1 MTVHYRVTGH
11 CPKCARLLSLL
22 DQDDPTPPHMNPA
35 GVVCNTTRAPVRV
48 QRRVLPAVESKPAPR
63 AQTSKRGQ
71 VARAVRS
78 QPTSKR
84 KAVGKVSK
92 LEARLLKKQASIAAY
107 KRTIKRGRALNG
119 ESTSSVRTLSGGI
132 PTLGQR

>member
-1 MTVHYRVTGH
+1 MTSSADSAQGSFTVTF
-11 CPKCARLLSLL
+11 
-22 DQDDPTPPHMNPA
+22 D
-35 GVVCNTTRAPVRV
+35 
-48 QRRVLPAVESKPAPR
+48 

-71 VARAVRS
+71 VARAV
-78 QPTSKR
+78 Q
-84 KAVGKVSK
+84 